1 MQIKIQRIPIQFR
14 FFTDSDLDRSD
25 SEKSKTMK
33 EINKTMHLLAM
44 NSRIFC
50 WKFPNRITDKSHF
63 KEERD

>member
-14 FFTDSDLDRSD
+14 FFTDSDSDLSD

-50 WKFPNRITDKSHF
+50 WKFQNQITDKSHF